1 MKLTTKVSIQ
11 IVLIFSVA
19 IVCSTLG
26 EYFSDLLGDYNCNGV
41 TINPTTHEPEM
52 FWHFGNT
59 HFDNERHW
67 GTAHWWLFS
76 MSLALMLTQIAG
88 IIDTIDKDVKEKTK

>member
-1 MKLTTKVSIQ
+1 
-11 IVLIFSVA
+11 
-19 IVCSTLG
+19 
-26 EYFSDLLGDYNCNGV
+26 
-41 TINPTTHEPEM
+41 M

-88 IIDTIDKDVKEKTK
+88 IIDTIDKDVKEKAK